1 MNPIVLLRRQ
11 SPDWTALSSD
21 FRRGLPIDPR
31 RFVPDHTVPGFPHDV
46 AALIGAWNE
55 RFDTDFFT
63 FRALLVRLSAAN
75 LAAVGEASRYAYD
88 QLSEI
93 AALAHSGSFYLYPHD
108 DDDFF
113 APYAAQVVRAAAH
126 ECDALVT
133 PLFRIGKHSCTF
145 VPAGGTAEHV
155 LGEVRA
161 QDFCFQTNNYAV
173 HSRRL
178 TDAEEIRAVKDHI
191 EASAY
196 ADAHAFTLAT
206 APQVL
211 SATVKTPASASIL
224 AQAFKGRLALRRAF
238 HRSIDA
244 LYALELPERYAWLDG
259 PCRRIAVWLEAI
271 YRGAVLDPAED
282 MT

>member
-11 SPDWTALSSD
+11 SPDWAALSSD
-21 FRRGLPIDPR
+21 FRRGQPIDPR
-31 RFVPDHTVPGFPHDV
+31 RYVPDHAVPGFPHDV

-88 QLSEI
+88 QLPDI
-93 AALAHSGSFYLYPHD
+93 AALARTGPFYLYPHD

-133 PLFRIGKHSCTF
+133 PLFRIGKRSCTF
-145 VPAGGTAEHV
+145 VPTGCAAEHV
-155 LGEVRA
+155 LGEPRA
-161 QDFCFQTNNYAV
+161 QDFRFQTNNYAL

-178 TDAEEIRAVKDHI
+178 TDPEKIRAVKDHI

-196 ADAHAFTLAT
+196 AEAHAFTLST

-238 HRSIDA
+238 HQAIDE
-244 LYALELPERYAWLDG
+244 LYALELPERYGWLDG
-259 PCRRIAVWLEAI
+259 PCRRIALWLEAI

-282 MT
+282 IT